1 MVVQKPVLNER
12 YGIKNIPGNCF
23 KDLKYELYLM
33 YCTYN
38 ADIEGTLFMQ

>member
-12 YGIKNIPGNCF
+12 YGIKNITFSKIWNMNF
-23 KDLKYELYLM
+23 NLM
-33 YCTYN
+33 YCIYN

>member
-12 YGIKNIPGNCF
+12 YGIKKHNFF